1 MPPTQ
6 VITSVSA
13 AAVAAHA
20 ACAVLL
26 AATFAYLA
34 RLFARP
40 YLRHWA
46 AAWGA
51 QLAALLA
58 VGIFL
63 ATGQHGYWLVYL
75 TAEWAF
81 LAALLIGCR
90 EMAHGGEIG
99 NVRRFLLPGV
109 FAAVILAGGLVPFFP
124 DFDSLFSMEAG
135 VRAAGFGAAVA
146 LLSGL
151 PPARRAVGFHLMR
164 VALAWLTVQCILYVP
179 AYALDAHGRLAGTTF
194 TGRGYASIAALC
206 AQLLLG
212 LGMLFV
218 ATAAPR
224 RDAPPS

>member
-20 ACAVLL
+20 AFALLL

-34 RLFARP
+34 RRFARP

-46 AAWGA
+46 AAWGS
-51 QLAALLA
+51 QLAALAA

-75 TAEWAF
+75 TAEWTF
-81 LAALLIGCR
+81 LAMLLIGCR
-90 EMAHGGEIG
+90 EMAHGGEIRS
-99 NVRRFLLPGV
+99 VRRFLLPGV

-135 VRAAGFGAAVA
+135 VLAAGFGAAIA

-164 VALAWLTVQCILYVP
+164 AALAWLTVQCLLYVP
-179 AYALDAHGRLAGTTF
+179 AYALDAHGRLGGATLS
-194 TGRGYASIAALC
+194 GRGYAGIAALC

-212 LGMLFV
+212 LGMILV